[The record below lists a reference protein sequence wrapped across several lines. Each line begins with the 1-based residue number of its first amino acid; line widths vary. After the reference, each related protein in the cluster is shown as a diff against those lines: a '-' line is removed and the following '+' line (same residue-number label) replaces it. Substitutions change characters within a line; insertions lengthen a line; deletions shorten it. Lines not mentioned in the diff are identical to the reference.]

1 MGVNYLIDTNV
12 AIDYI
17 NDKLPES
24 IAHVIDNATLNI
36 SVITR
41 MELLVW
47 KSATTGHL
55 AIIQNFISACNVY
68 DLAELI
74 ILEGIHIRKNS
85 GIKLPDAIIAATA
98 IVNDLT
104 LLTRNTKDFAKLT
117 GLQVTDPWI
126 A

>member
-55 AIIQNFISACNVY
+55 AIIQNFNSACNVY

-74 ILEGIHIRKNS
+74 ILEGIHIRKTPELNRLMQLS
-85 GIKLPDAIIAATA
+85 Q
-98 IVNDLT
+98 
-104 LLTRNTKDFAKLT
+104 
-117 GLQVTDPWI
+117 LQHQPPKQLI
-126 A
+126 SPSS